1 MTPRQQYNAFM
12 TIARKEV
19 TRVLRIW
26 TQTLLPPAI
35 TMAIYFIVFGGLLGK
50 RIQSVGEVSYVA
62 FITPGLI
69 MMATI
74 TNSFSNTV
82 GSFFS
87 AKFMRSIE
95 EILISPIPNW
105 LILAGFA
112 AGGVI
117 RGLIVGAI
125 VLGIALFF
133 THLPVLHPLIVL
145 LFILLTSLVFSLAGI
160 TNAVFAKKFDDVSI
174 IPTFVLTP
182 LTYFA
187 GVFYS
192 INMLPQ
198 PWRTVSL
205 FNPIFYMVDG
215 FRYGFLGISDASV
228 TVGIVLLSLF
238 TLVLYVVNLELLRRG
253 IGLRS

>member
-1 MTPRQQYNAFM
+1 MTPAQQYNAFM
-12 TIARKEV
+12 TIARRESL
-19 TRVLRIW
+19 RVLRIW
-26 TQTLLPPAI
+26 SQTLLPPAV
-35 TMAIYFIVFGGLLGK
+35 TMAIYFVVFGGFLGN
-50 RIQSVGEVSYVA
+50 RIQAFGQFSYVE

-74 TNSFSNTV
+74 TNSFSNVV

-87 AKFMRSIE
+87 AKFMRSVE

-105 LILAGFA
+105 LIIAGYA

-117 RGLIVGAI
+117 RGLLVGII

-133 THLPVLHPLIVL
+133 TRMPVQHPALVVV
-145 LFILLTSLVFSLAGI
+145 FIFLTSLVFSLMGF
-160 TNAVFAKKFDDVSI
+160 TNAIYAKKFDDVSI

-192 INMLPQ
+192 IKLLPQ
-198 PWRTVSL
+198 PWQQLSL
-205 FNPIFYMVDG
+205 LNPIFYMVDG
-215 FRYGFLGISDASV
+215 FRYGFLGVSDASV
-228 TVGIVLLSLF
+228 TVGLVLLGGL
-238 TLVLYVVNLELLRRG
+238 TVGLYLLNLELLRRG
-253 IGLRS
+253 VGLRT

>member
-1 MTPRQQYNAFM
+1 MPSRS
-12 TIARKEV
+12 
-19 TRVLRIW
+19 
-26 TQTLLPPAI
+26 PA
-35 TMAIYFIVFGGLLGK
+35 
-50 RIQSVGEVSYVA
+50 
-62 FITPGLI
+62 I

-74 TNSFSNTV
+74 TNSFGNTV

-105 LILAGFA
+105 LIIAGFA

-117 RGLIVGAI
+117 RGLLVGAI
-125 VLGIALFF
+125 VLCIALFF
-133 THLPVLHPLIVL
+133 THIPVAHPLVVFA
-145 LFILLTSLVFSLAGI
+145 FIFLTSLVFSLAGI
-160 TNAVFAKKFDDVSI
+160 TNAVFAKKFDDVQI

-198 PWRTVSL
+198 PWRTMSL
-205 FNPIFYMVDG
+205 CNPIFYMVDG
-215 FRYGFLGISDASV
+215 FRFGFLGSSDASV
-228 TVGIVLLSLF
+228 TVGFILLS
-238 TLVLYVVNLELLRRG
+238 VLTAGLYFFNLELLRRG

>member
-1 MTPRQQYNAFM
+1 MTPAQQYNAFM
-12 TIARKEV
+12 TIARRESV
-19 TRVLRIW
+19 RVLRIW
-26 TQTLLPPAI
+26 SQTLLPPAV
-35 TMAIYFIVFGGLLGK
+35 TMAIYFVVFGGFLGN
-50 RIQSVGEVSYVA
+50 RIQAFGQFSYVE

-74 TNSFSNTV
+74 TNSFSNVV

-87 AKFMRSIE
+87 AKFMRSVE

-105 LILAGFA
+105 LIIAGYA

-117 RGLIVGAI
+117 RGLLVGII

-133 THLPVLHPLIVL
+133 TRMPVQHPVLVVV
-145 LFILLTSLVFSLAGI
+145 FILLTSLVFSLMGF
-160 TNAVFAKKFDDVSI
+160 TNAIYAKKFDDVSI

-192 INMLPQ
+192 IKLLPQ
-198 PWRTVSL
+198 PWQQLSL
-205 FNPIFYMVDG
+205 LNPIFYMVDG
-215 FRYGFLGISDASV
+215 FRYGFLGVSDASV
-228 TVGIVLLSLF
+228 AVGLVLLAGLTVG
-238 TLVLYVVNLELLRRG
+238 LYVLNLELLRRG
-253 IGLRS
+253 VGLRT

>member
-1 MTPRQQYNAFM
+1 MNARQQYNAFM

-19 TRVLRIW
+19 LRVLRIW

-35 TMAIYFIVFGGLLGK
+35 TMAIYFVVFGELLGP
-50 RIQSVGEVSYVA
+50 RIRAVDHFSYVT
-62 FITPGLI
+62 FITPGLM

-74 TNSFSNTV
+74 TNSFGNTV

-95 EILISPIPNW
+95 EILISPVPNW

-112 AGGVI
+112 AGGVV
-117 RGLIVGAI
+117 RGLLVSAL
-125 VLGIALFF
+125 VLAIALFF
-133 THLPVLHPLIVL
+133 TQIPVLHPFLVL
-145 LFILLTSLVFSLAGI
+145 AFILLTSLLFSLAGI
-160 TNAVFAKKFDDVSI
+160 TNAIFARKFDDISL

-192 INMLPQ
+192 IDMLAQ
-198 PWRTVSL
+198 PWRTLSL

-215 FRYGFLGISDASV
+215 FRYGFLGVSHANV
-228 TVGIVLLSLF
+228 WVGLAILTAL
-238 TLVLYVVNLELLRRG
+238 TGALYFFNLELLRRG
-253 IGLRS
+253 VGLRS

>member
-1 MTPRQQYNAFM
+1 M

-19 TRVLRIW
+19 TRVFRIW
-26 TQTLLPPAI
+26 SQTLLPPAI
-35 TMAIYFIVFGGLLGK
+35 TMAIYFIVFGGL
-50 RIQSVGEVSYVA
+50 VGDRLQPFDDTSYTA

-74 TNSFSNTV
+74 TNSFGNTV

-95 EILISPIPNW
+95 EILISPMPDW
-105 LILAGFA
+105 LIIAGFA
-112 AGGVI
+112 AGGVV
-117 RGLIVGAI
+117 RGLVVGAI

-133 THLPVLHPLIVL
+133 THIPVLHPHIVL
-145 LFILLTSLVFSLAGI
+145 AFIFLTSLMFSLAGI
-160 TNAVFAKKFDDVSI
+160 TNAIFAKKFDDVSI

-192 INMLPQ
+192 IDMIPQ

-215 FRYGFLGISDASV
+215 FRYGFLGLSHSSISF
-228 TVGIVLLSLF
+228 GLVLLTALNAA
-238 TLVLYVVNLELLRRG
+238 LYLLNLELLRRG
-253 IGLRS
+253 VGLRS